1 MGAALVVMNTSDIYT
16 TTNMCAVQI
25 VAVNKRTFR
34 SHAAAAIVL
43 FIRRRNAAAA
53 RCLARNA
60 ARVAVDSN
68 LAAVSIVNAVSHRGK
83 RNIALLMTIVV
94 TS

>member
-1 MGAALVVMNTSDIYT
+1 
-16 TTNMCAVQI
+16 MCAVQI
-25 VAVNKRTFR
+25 VAINNKRTFQ
-34 SHAAAAIVL
+34 SHAAAATVV

-83 RNIALLMTIVV
+83 RYVALLTTIMV